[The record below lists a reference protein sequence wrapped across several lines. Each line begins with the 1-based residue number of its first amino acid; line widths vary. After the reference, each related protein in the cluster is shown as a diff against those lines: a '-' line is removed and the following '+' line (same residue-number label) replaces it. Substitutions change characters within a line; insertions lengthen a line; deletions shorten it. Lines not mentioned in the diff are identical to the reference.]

1 MTIIMFAESARA
13 DRWLYL

>member
-1 MTIIMFAESARA
+1 MMFAESARA